1 MKSAVYSHF
10 NPNML
15 DMKKLSLLMLLIG
28 LTVSAVSVVAQ
39 QVAFVGFEQ
48 PDYQIGAIDGQQ
60 GWSVKQPT
68 AFTDRNMVMTGGE
81 DGRPQAPQGVQYL
94 RMRSHH
100 NTTSSAMQTI
110 TTDKLTE
117 PFRLSVDLAFSNTDV
132 VNRTWTRYITIA
144 DSAIGDSTGVVFGF
158 QGGNGDNLVVY
169 RVGNDLIPIQSLAGP
184 GNLTVSENEFYQFVA
199 DVHFLENGRSYYD
212 LSVYNQDGVLLAYAE
227 DLGTRHNVAYQY
239 DLFHAQITRVE
250 TGTSTEFGD
259 FYVDNLIVSLVP
271 EASTAVVWAGLSLLA
286 FMAIRRRIMVS
297 QSRMS

>member
-28 LTVSAVSVVAQ
+28 LTGSAVSIMAQ

-48 PDYQIGAIDGQQ
+48 PDYLLGAIDGQQ

-68 AFTDRNMVMTGGE
+68 AFTDRNLVMAGGE
-81 DGRPQAPQGVQYL
+81 GGRPQAPQGVQYL

-117 PFRLSVDLAFSNTDV
+117 PFRLSVDLAFGNTDV
-132 VNRTWTRYITIA
+132 VNRTWIRHITIA

-169 RVGNDLIPIQSLAGP
+169 RAGNDWIPIQSLAGP
-184 GNLTVSENEFYQFVA
+184 GNLTVSENEFYRFVA
-199 DVHFLENGRSYYD
+199 DVYFLENGQSYYD
-212 LSVYNQDGVLLAYAE
+212 LSVYNLDGDLLAYAE

-239 DLFHAQITRVE
+239 DLFHAQITRMEGGV
-250 TGTSTEFGD
+250 GTEFGD

-286 FMAIRRRIMVS
+286 LMAIRRRIMVS